1 MRKILV
7 GLLIFVSFIVPA
19 RAESYCVM
27 NGNDGTVMEESDMHK
42 AQSVASISKIMTA
55 IVAIENGNLE
65 DKWQVSDEILTVDGS
80 SIYLQVGD
88 QVDLRT
94 LLYGL
99 MLRSGNDAAVEIA
112 VHVGGSQEN
121 FVQMMNDKAVELGMN
136 DTTFHNPNGLDEKDG
151 GNISSAYDM
160 ALLMRYALRN
170 DTFKEISGSPYFD
183 YANHARW
190 MNKNKLLFSYEPL
203 TAGKTGF
210 TKKAGR
216 TLVTSAQAN
225 DLESI
230 VVTLNMG
237 DDFNFHEAKHEQMF
251 ANYSAYVIMKAGTYH
266 IQNYT
271 YKIEETI
278 SIALQNDSEH
288 DVKINSRCD
297 NGVFTI
303 EVIKDGEQL
312 EYEFEGVK
320 EQTAK
325 KGWFF

>member
-1 MRKILV
+1 
-7 GLLIFVSFIVPA
+7 
-19 RAESYCVM
+19 
-27 NGNDGTVMEESDMHK
+27 
-42 AQSVASISKIMTA
+42 
-55 IVAIENGNLE
+55 
-65 DKWQVSDEILTVDGS
+65 
-80 SIYLQVGD
+80 
-88 QVDLRT
+88 
-94 LLYGL
+94 
-99 MLRSGNDAAVEIA
+99 
-112 VHVGGSQEN
+112 
-121 FVQMMNDKAVELGMN
+121 
-136 DTTFHNPNGLDEKDG
+136 
-151 GNISSAYDM
+151 
-160 ALLMRYALRN
+160 
-170 DTFKEISGSPYFD
+170 
-183 YANHARW
+183 
-190 MNKNKLLFSYEPL
+190 
-203 TAGKTGF
+203 
-210 TKKAGR
+210 
-216 TLVTSAQAN
+216 
-225 DLESI
+225 
-230 VVTLNMG
+230 MG